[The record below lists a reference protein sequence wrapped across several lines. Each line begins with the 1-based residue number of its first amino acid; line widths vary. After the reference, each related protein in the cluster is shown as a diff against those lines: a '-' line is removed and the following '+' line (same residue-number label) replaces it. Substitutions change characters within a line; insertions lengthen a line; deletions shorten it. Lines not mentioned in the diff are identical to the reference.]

1 MGENP
6 TCCCCFSLKTGVH
19 LIALLQFLGAIAN
32 IVTAVRTGDWETY
45 GIQLAV
51 QCVFSLIFVIHLIH
65 DGRHHSN
72 LRSALFW
79 IYFIFITIVGSVIG
93 YLNIFGYWGTNPQ
106 QDICGDSDMRKQMDM
121 DEGECEN
128 FVLTSLLIFVTIH
141 VIFHLY
147 CSCKLKEWHNYKVN
161 HPEQYGAL
169 SGGRN

>member
-32 IVTAVRTGDWETY
+32 IVTAIRTGDWETY

-51 QCVFSLIFVIHLIH
+51 QCVFSLIFVIHMIH

-79 IYFIFITIVGSVIG
+79 IYFIFITVAGSVIG
-93 YLNIFGYWGTNPQ
+93 YLRVFGFWGDMPQ
-106 QDICGDSDMRKQMDM
+106 EICNDPDVLEQMDP
-121 DEGECEN
+121 DECKS
-128 FVLTSLLIFVTIH
+128 FVLTTLLIFVT
-141 VIFHLY
+141 FNLAFNLY
-147 CSCKLKEWHNYKVN
+147 CTCKLKQWHTYKVN
-161 HPEQYGAL
+161 HPE
-169 SGGRN
+169 